1 MKIMILNE
9 KDNVAVALE
18 ALEAGD
24 LLAVPSPR
32 SGEMPLKDAIPIGHK
47 VALDEME
54 PGQAVRKYGEVIGL
68 ATRPICPG
76 EHVHDHNVESQ
87 RGRGD
92 RA

>member
-18 ALEAGD
+18 ALEAGA
-24 LLAVPSPR
+24 LLAVPSR